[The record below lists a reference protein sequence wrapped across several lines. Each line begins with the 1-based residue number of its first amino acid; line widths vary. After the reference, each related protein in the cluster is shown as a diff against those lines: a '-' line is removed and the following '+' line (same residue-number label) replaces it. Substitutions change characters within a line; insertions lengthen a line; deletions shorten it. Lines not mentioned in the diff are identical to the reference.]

1 MLKRSLLKVLTL
13 QEKEKYLVL
22 IVVVL
27 CLIILF
33 SFIEISET
41 KEQLKS
47 KNKINIENSILKMS
61 QGEEKHDIDAFVK
74 KYLDNIFNSNSDS
87 DLTWLKEHSDQKFF
101 LDTLSA
107 HLSARIEKK
116 IASNFSIERF
126 YREDLDRNI
135 EKIIVFGEE
144 KFSNSNYENRVLVIE
159 LILNTELLKVE
170 EIISIKTLN
179 E

>member
-1 MLKRSLLKVLTL
+1 MALNHK
-13 QEKEKYLVL
+13 
-22 IVVVL
+22 
-27 CLIILF
+27 F
-33 SFIEISET
+33 
-41 KEQLKS
+41 
-47 KNKINIENSILKMS
+47 
-61 QGEEKHDIDAFVK
+61 
-74 KYLDNIFNSNSDS
+74 
-87 DLTWLKEHSDQKFF
+87 QKFF